1 MNDIK
6 KLKTIW
12 KELANEQSP
21 GIVKRAVELSSC
33 LKTFCTYNSQD
44 NNCGIAF
51 SFHKDI
57 NVNILSFQDLAEIK
71 VSLLTDN
78 SFPDSNLLL
87 IQLVEKEGRVIE
99 IFETICSNIMAVTK
113 RVDDERSAI
122 NLVIT
127 QMKKWKQLFS
137 RKSSEALTPA
147 EQQGLLGELFF
158 LNKLLNLGF
167 DNALMTEYWVGP
179 LGEPQDFQAP
189 RWSVEVK
196 TVGLKNQNAV
206 IINGEQQLDEST
218 TEKLFLYKLIIEE
231 NNIEGITL
239 PGLVEEIRDRL
250 NQDNYAIMD
259 LNQKLLGVGYYSS
272 DEELYINRHYLIH
285 NEKYYHVQGE
295 FPRVKEKELRLG
307 VSGIKYSIN
316 TQDCVEYLLSEDELL
331 NTIQQYERD

>member
-99 IFETICSNIMAVTK
+99 IFETICSNIIAVTK

-158 LNKLLNLGF
+158 LNKLLDLG
-167 DNALMTEYWVGP
+167 ALMTEYWVGP

-285 NEKYYHVQGE
+285 NEKYDHVQGE